1 MTELE
6 NEFPQMEDTG
16 DEVNPAEI
24 EIGSPTSYAEESEIT
39 EPISVNEESPAEDAE
54 PETLPEPVDD
64 PAADAETLVEAE
76 PEAPKEESK
85 IRRFF
90 RSLLRW
96 TLGLL
101 IVLGI
106 GFVTA
111 VYLLYRPEVQNVR
124 DLQGQ
129 LQSEKQMAGEQAA
142 ELEAQIDGLDA
153 QIADLEPLATKN
165 EELIAAQ
172 NEFELH
178 IAILDARLDVS
189 NALLALAIDDPARAR
204 VSLDR
209 TGEALAKVSS
219 LLPEDQ
225 REIVT
230 ALEQRLELVLSE
242 MEDEPYAA
250 QSDLDVLEKRLLEME
265 DALFGSQ

>member
-6 NEFPQMEDTG
+6 NEFPQLEDNG
-16 DEVNPAEI
+16 DEVNPAAI
-24 EIGSPTSYAEESEIT
+24 EIGNTTPDAEGAAITQPVAIT
-39 EPISVNEESPAEDAE
+39 EDVPAEAQE
-54 PETLPEPVDD
+54 PETVADLDPLEDVVVEDAPVDD
-64 PAADAETLVEAE
+64 
-76 PEAPKEESK
+76 APKEDSK
-85 IRRFF
+85 IRVFF
-90 RSLLRW
+90 RALLRW

-101 IVLGI
+101 IVLGL
-106 GFVTA
+106 GFLAA
-111 VYLLYRPEVQNVR
+111 VYLLYRPEVQTTK
-124 DLQGQ
+124 DLQSQ
-129 LQSEKQMAGEQAA
+129 LLSEQLAASEQVAD
-142 ELEAQIDGLDA
+142 LES
-153 QIADLEPLATKN
+153 QIAGLEDQIAALEPLATEN
-165 EELIAAQ
+165 AELVAVQ

-178 IAILDARLDVS
+178 IAILDARIDVS
-189 NALLALAIDDPARAR
+189 NALLALATDDPARAR

-242 MEDEPYAA
+242 IEDEPYAA

-265 DALFGSQ
+265 DALFGSP

>member
-6 NEFPQMEDTG
+6 NEFPQMEDNG
-16 DEVNPAEI
+16 NEVNHSEI
-24 EIGSPTSYAEESEIT
+24 EIGSPTPYAEESEIT
-39 EPISVNEESPAEDAE
+39 QPAAVTEEVPADALEPEIDAE
-54 PETLPEPVDD
+54 LEPDPVEDVGVDEAPVDD
-64 PAADAETLVEAE
+64 
-76 PEAPKEESK
+76 APKEESK

-90 RSLLRW
+90 RALLRW

-101 IVLGI
+101 IVFGI
-106 GFVTA
+106 GFLAA
-111 VYLLYRPEVQNVR
+111 VYLLYRPEFQTTK
-124 DLQGQ
+124 DLKSQ
-129 LQSEKQMAGEQAA
+129 LQSEQLAASEQVADL
-142 ELEAQIDGLDA
+142 ESQIVGLEAQIAG
-153 QIADLEPLATKN
+153 LEPLATEN
-165 EELIAAQ
+165 AELVAVQ

-178 IAILDARLDVS
+178 IAILDARIDVS
-189 NALLALAIDDPARAR
+189 NALLALATDDPARAR

-209 TGEALAKVSS
+209 TGESLAKVSS

-242 MEDEPYAA
+242 MEDDPYAA

-265 DALFGSQ
+265 DALFGAP